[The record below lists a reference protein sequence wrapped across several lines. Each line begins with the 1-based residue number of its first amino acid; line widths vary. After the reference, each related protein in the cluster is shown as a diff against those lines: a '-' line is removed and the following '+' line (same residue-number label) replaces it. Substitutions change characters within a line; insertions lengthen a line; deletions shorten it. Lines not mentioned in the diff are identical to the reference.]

1 MVTVETEAGT
11 AAAAAAAAAATVTN
25 DNSGGGGD
33 GAKAKS
39 DVYDPNS
46 DVIRAEKLELKREA
60 QSQRDNLTSSD
71 RHLLKAFFGYVAV
84 ATTAEDNKNGQ
95 IRPAKHT
102 RKDANFYVGDA
113 LWPADLTDEQRR
125 AEEST
130 FVLESFLQPAIPSIV
145 THSVSSLEK
154 MFRDGADMTYRQQGQ
169 LLRYWQLQ
177 DRRIFTRDLAVRTNG
192 FARVFLSGSVG
203 NASLQRQTN
212 GQTDQ
217 ETNKRVEKRNVT
229 LYIYIYIYIYLKK

>member
-11 AAAAAAAAAATVTN
+11 AAAAAAAAATVTN
-25 DNSGGGGD
+25 EGSGSGGD
-33 GAKAKS
+33 GVKAKS

-84 ATTAEDNKNGQ
+84 ASTAEDNKNGR

-102 RKDANFYVGDA
+102 RDDANFYVGDA

-177 DRRIFTRDLAVRTNG
+177 DQRIFTRDLAVRTNG

-203 NASLQRQTN
+203 NAFTEADNRTN
-212 GQTDQ
+212 GPRDRQAS
-217 ETNKRVEKRNVT
+217 REKEYIN
-229 LYIYIYIYIYLKK
+229 IYI